1 MRHPDLLHPEP
12 RLRLD
17 AARVKEA
24 VAFSFAVGDGQELL
38 AETFGTMKLAESSF
52 DPAQFAG
59 DLFIDAFVKKAFPIV
74 IDGESYE
81 PCRANLA
88 RLVCRPPR
96 DPHVTAHRRAIL
108 AELSE
113 RPDARVSVERTYA
126 GLRRFLEVL
135 VRSTDGSVV
144 DHHEHRVEI
153 LRALQGVLA
162 ELGASLEGAKTG
174 LGALF
179 EYGEEVRAG
188 DAFSRL
194 KQLLAYERSA
204 ARVEIDLQVG
214 ADGQIRRF
222 ELARI
227 TEAKASAFH
236 RGVWSRFFARVV
248 GFFRG
253 YRFGELEVMARLF
266 DEVFAPFEDVVVDLF
281 QILLDLEVYLG
292 SLGFRDRAL
301 SLGLGVC
308 LPDIVG
314 AGPAELAGAPPAEVR
329 ALRDLWNPL
338 LLEGRVKPRPS
349 TISRRRLDAIVLVT
363 GPNSGGKT
371 RMLQSL
377 AFAQLL
383 GQMGLF
389 VPAASATL
397 GWTEGLFVSL
407 HHEVSA
413 SQKEGRLGT
422 ELVRIRQLFEQLS
435 PGDLVLFDELC
446 SGTNPSE
453 AEAIIRLVLELL
465 TELSPQVFVTTHF
478 LDFAR
483 QLHAD
488 PPWPT
493 LEFLRA
499 DLDEKNRPLFT
510 FVAGVAE
517 SALAAE
523 TAARLGVTL
532 EELART
538 VARRKTEKLAFD
550 VPEELASAPRL
561 S

>member
-1 MRHPDLLHPEP
+1 MSHPDLLHPAP

-17 AARVKEA
+17 AGRVKEA

-38 AETFGTMKLAESSF
+38 AETFGAMKLAESSF

-59 DLFIDAFVKKAFPIV
+59 DLFIDAFVRKAFPVV

-88 RLVCRPPR
+88 RLVCHPPR
-96 DPHVTAHRRAIL
+96 DPKITGYRRTIL

-113 RPDARVSVERTYA
+113 RAEMRVSIERTYA
-126 GLRRFLEVL
+126 ALRRFLEVL

-144 DHHEHRVEI
+144 DHHEHRVEV
-153 LRALQGVLA
+153 LRGLQVVLA
-162 ELGASLEGAKTG
+162 DLGASLEGARSG
-174 LGALF
+174 LGSLF
-179 EYGEEVRAG
+179 EYAERVRTGE
-188 DAFSRL
+188 AFSRL
-194 KQLLAYERSA
+194 QQLLAYERSA
-204 ARVEIDLQVG
+204 ARVEVDLHVG

-222 ELARI
+222 ELSRI
-227 TEAKASAFH
+227 TEAKASVFH
-236 RGVWSRFFARVV
+236 RGVWSRFLARVV

-253 YRFGELEVMARLF
+253 YRFGELEVMARLL
-266 DEVFAPFEDVVVDLF
+266 DEVFAPFEDVVVELF
-281 QILLDLEVYLG
+281 QIMLDLEVYLG
-292 SLGFRDRAL
+292 ALGLRDRAL
-301 SLGLGVC
+301 SLGLEVC

-314 AGPAELAGAPPAEVR
+314 ASTEPREESRREAR

-338 LLEGRVKPRPS
+338 LLEGRMKPRPS
-349 TISRRRLDAIVLVT
+349 TIARQRLDAIVLVT

-422 ELVRIRQLFEQLS
+422 ELVRIRQLFDQLS

-510 FVAGVAE
+510 FVPGVAE

-538 VARRKTEKLAFD
+538 VARRKTEKLAFE
-550 VPEELASAPRL
+550 VPEELSASPTL
-561 S
+561 D